1 MKLMKKVLLCCSEV
15 FQKMYTVKSSFDKVT
30 GQKSAT
36 FLKKNANAFLVFNI
50 KYLLECATH
59 WSSKGNLL
67 RKFREVVPEQE

>member
-15 FQKMYTVKSSFDKVT
+15 FQKMYTVKSGFDKVT
-30 GQKSAT
+30 GQKSAAL
-36 FLKKNANAFLVFNI
+36 LKKGVNAFSVFNR

-67 RKFREVVPEQE
+67 GKFREVVPEQE